1 MPVDFKTNQ
10 LKVNQIINSGSS
22 AGKPLLI
29 YGLGSST
36 DNSGGFNAT
45 HFATGSDTWLFI
57 SGTVG
62 SKNSANRGAVA
73 FGGDVVVSGALYDSS
88 GIAYSTSAGA
98 SYFSSTTTG
107 SIFTTGS
114 AAFVKDEAIDSPLDK
129 GSNVFFYVSGSD
141 VGIGTSLFGGP
152 VISSGSFKTKNASGD
167 VIATMDNTGLISGS
181 GLQSASGLTIAGDAA
196 INGGDITS
204 TSTTFNLLNAVVT
217 TFSVAGAANTVNIAE
232 TVGGSSAATITINA
246 ATTRTGTSTINLGT
260 GATSTGNVK
269 AINIGQGG
277 LAGSTTNIKI
287 GTTDTV
293 GSTNLFVSGSTFVTG
308 SVSVKGSI
316 VPDADTTYTLGTD
329 ALRWAHV
336 YTGDLHLRNER
347 GNWTVIEENDFL
359 RIVNNK
365 TGKNYKMMMQ
375 LIED

>member
-36 DNSGGFNAT
+36 DNSGGFNAA

-62 SKNSANRGAVA
+62 SRNSANRGAVA
-73 FGGDVVVSGALYDSS
+73 FGGDVIVSGALYNAA
-88 GIAYSTSAGA
+88 GAAYSTAISWNELSPSPSLNTTASVSIAGNLGSAFAAPDSGTGTFFFV
-98 SYFSSTTTG
+98 SGTTG
-107 SIFTTGS
+107 IAGS
-114 AAFVKDEAIDSPLDK
+114 LAKKAR
-129 GSNVFFYVSGSD
+129 
-141 VGIGTSLFGGP
+141 FG
-152 VISSGSFKTKNASGD
+152 GD
-167 VIATMDNTGLISGS
+167 VIAMGDLTVSGD
-181 GLQSASGLTIAGDAA
+181 LD
-196 INGGDITS
+196 
-204 TSTTFNLLNAVVT
+204 
-217 TFSVAGAANTVNIAE
+217 
-232 TVGGSSAATITINA
+232 VGGSSSASIFNFSVAHN
-246 ATTRTGTSTINLGT
+246 RTGGTNINLGT

-269 AINIGQGG
+269 VINIGQGG
-277 LAGSTTNIKI
+277 AAGSTTNIKI
-287 GTTDTV
+287 GTTETV
-293 GSTNLFVSGSTFVTG
+293 GLTNVFVSGSTFITG

-316 VPDADTTYTLGTD
+316 VPDANTTYTLGTE

-347 GNWTVIEENDFL
+347 GDWTVIEENDFL